1 MDWSPSRDAY
11 VLWNMDLVVHRSRFT
26 DGDVSDTRERALVN
40 QKELD
45 DV

>member
-1 MDWSPSRDAY
+1 MD
-11 VLWNMDLVVHRSRFT
+11 MVVHRPGFT
-26 DGDVSDTRERALVN
+26 DGDVSDARERPLVH